1 MKLIKFLFLA
11 IIMCWISVLALEAQN
26 VPEQSQELA
35 KQEIESRGLDMEEV
49 KARMQARGYDLD
61 NIKPEQLPEVEAAL
75 QEVIAEL
82 EQEKAARDTSD
93 TTQAAAEAEAA
104 AAQEVISEKSED
116 IQEKV
121 AEGASVQEAIS
132 ETTQEELQSKQA
144 EITDIYGHSVFRG
157 SELSL
162 YRTTEQ
168 AQAPSNYVLGP
179 GDKVR
184 VSIFGPSQADFEFVI
199 GQDGAIAPQGMPK
212 IFLTGIPL
220 ERARTLLEN
229 RFRNRYTFSPE
240 QFSVVLT
247 TARTITVN
255 IFGQV
260 SQPGSYTISA
270 LNTAFNALVACNGPT
285 ANGSVRN
292 IRLMKENNEVQIID
306 VYEFLTNPQIRFE
319 YSLANNDMIYVPFS
333 EKVVT
338 IRGAVKR
345 PMMYELKSD
354 EGLKELLQFAGG
366 LSSNA
371 YTELIRIN
379 RQMES
384 ERQIIELNLQEVL
397 NQNEDFSL
405 ENGDIITIQSVPSP
419 LKSYVE
425 VQGEVIFPGTYST
438 IENKTVSQ
446 VLRKAHLQ
454 DNAKRDLAFIIR
466 TNLDGTI
473 ELIRINPQ
481 AILDGNAEDVALQ
494 ERDRITIYPQ
504 SRFIDTTRNVQI
516 AGAVRVPVTETF
528 DPKNAIRLA
537 DMITLAGGLRPNATG
552 RGMLT
557 RINPADQTELQY
569 IPVNLRKAETEPD
582 SEANILL
589 QAGDR
594 IRAYQVE
601 DYKEQYSIT
610 IEGLVRDP
618 DTYVYDASL
627 TFPDLIEDAGGL
639 LPSANQY
646 GMLIRRDTSNSK
658 KREYHLIDVHALM
671 AGQDTLQIQPGDEI
685 RIYNKETFVNQFN
698 IRVLGAVNEPGS
710 FIFDPSLTLQDAL
723 LMGGGLQF
731 DADPK
736 RVDVYRIQFSP
747 SGQPN
752 TIVKS
757 IELDRQGSLIN
768 PTDADFQF
776 EPFDVLVVRTIPDFE
791 LQQVVQI
798 NGRVRYPGPYVL
810 MESPE
815 KLTDL
820 VQRAGGLSP
829 DAFPEGATLVR
840 TQGNITGIVVIS
852 LAEALRKEGH
862 PSNLVI
868 REGDVISIPR
878 QDDLVSIRTL
888 ATRAP
893 EILRDTLIEQNFIN
907 VNFSGRKSAAWYIRN
922 YAGGFARD
930 ADRKSVRVVHPN
942 GRIEGTNSLWFIK
955 SYPKVQRGSK
965 IFVAMTPPQEL
976 EDERE
981 IKLNKQKDPVEWH
994 EILQATLTTASI
1006 LSSLAT
1012 TILLINKL

>member
-1 MKLIKFLFLA
+1 MKWIKIISIVFLWCL
-11 IIMCWISVLALEAQN
+11 SYQGLQAQD

-35 KQEIESRGLDMEEV
+35 RQEIESRGLDMEEV
-49 KARMQARGYDLD
+49 KSRMEARGFDLD
-61 NIKPEQLPEVEAAL
+61 NIKPEQLPELETAL
-75 QEVIAEL
+75 QEVIEEL
-82 EQEKAARDTSD
+82 EQEKAAQD
-93 TTQAAAEAEAA
+93 TTGTEAEDTAQAEIAA
-104 AAQEVISEKSED
+104 TKKVISEKSED

-132 ETTQEELQSKQA
+132 ETTAEELEEKEV
-144 EITDIYGHSVFRG
+144 EITDIYGHSVFSG

-168 AQAPSNYVLGP
+168 AQAPAQYVLGP

-184 VSIFGPSQADFEFVI
+184 ISIFGPSQADFEFTI
-199 GQDGAIAPQGMPK
+199 DQDGAISPQGMPK
-212 IFLTGIPL
+212 IFLKGVTL
-220 ERARTLLEN
+220 ERARSLLEN
-229 RFRNRYTFSPE
+229 RFRNRFTFSPE
-240 QFSVVLT
+240 QFSVVLI

-292 IRLMKENNEVQIID
+292 IRLMKDNNEVKVID
-306 VYEFLTNPQIRFE
+306 VYEFLTNPQIRFDFPL
-319 YSLANNDMIYVPFS
+319 SNNDMIYVPFS

-338 IRGAVKR
+338 ISGAVKR
-345 PMMYELKSD
+345 PMMYELKAG
-354 EGLKELLQFAGG
+354 EGLKDLLQFAGG

-371 YTELIRIN
+371 YTQLIRIN

-397 NQNEDFSL
+397 EGESDFAL
-405 ENGDIITIQSVPSP
+405 ENGDIINIRTVPSP
-419 LKSYVE
+419 LKSIVTIN
-425 VQGEVIFPGTYST
+425 GEVTFPGNYST
-438 IENKTVSQ
+438 VENTNVSQ
-446 VLRKAHLQ
+446 VLRKAILQ
-454 DNAKRDLAFIIR
+454 DNARRDLAFIIR
-466 TNLDGTI
+466 TNLDGSI
-473 ELIRINPQ
+473 ELIRFNPEAVLQ
-481 AILDGNAEDVALQ
+481 GNAEDVALQ
-494 ERDRITIYPQ
+494 PRDRITIYPQ
-504 SRFIDTTRNVQI
+504 SRFIDSTRTVQI
-516 AGAVRVPVTETF
+516 SGAVRVPLSETF
-528 DPKNAIRLA
+528 DPADKIRLA
-537 DMITLAGGLRPNATG
+537 DLITMAGGLQANATG

-557 RINPADQTELQY
+557 RINPADQTELMY
-569 IPVNLRKAETEPD
+569 IPIHVREALDNPEST
-582 SEANILL
+582 ANILL
-589 QAGDR
+589 QGGDR
-594 IRAYQVE
+594 ISVYRVE
-601 DYKEQYSIT
+601 DYKEQYTVT
-610 IEGLVRDP
+610 IQGLVRDP
-618 DTYVYDASL
+618 DTYIYDQSL
-627 TFPDLIEDAGGL
+627 TFPDLVQDAGGL
-639 LPSANQY
+639 LPTANRY
-646 GMLIRRDTSNSK
+646 GMLIRRDTTNSK
-658 KREYHLIDVHALM
+658 KREYRMIDLQALLN
-671 AGQDTLQIQPGDEI
+671 GSDTLQIRPGDEF
-685 RIYNKETFVNQFN
+685 RIYNKETFINQFN
-698 IRVLGAVNEPGS
+698 IRILGAVNDPGS
-710 FIFDPSLTLQDAL
+710 FIYDPTLTLQDAL

-736 RVDVYRIQFSP
+736 RVDVYRIQFST

-757 IELDRQGSLIN
+757 IELDPNGSVIN
-768 PTDADFQF
+768 PTDTNFQF

-791 LQQVVQI
+791 LQEVVQI

-810 MESPE
+810 MANPE

-820 VQRAGGLSP
+820 VERAGGLSP

-852 LAEALRKEGH
+852 LAEALKRSNH

-922 YAGGFARD
+922 FAGGFARN

-955 SYPKVQRGSK
+955 SYPKVRRGSQ
-965 IFVAMTPPQEL
+965 IYVAMTPPEIV
-976 EDERE
+976 EDERQV
-981 IKLNKQKDPVEWH
+981 KLNKKQDPVEWD
-994 EILQATLTTASI
+994 EILRATLTTASI

-1012 TILLINKL
+1012 TILLIDKL

>member
-1 MKLIKFLFLA
+1 MKWIKVLFLA
-11 IIMCWISVLALEAQN
+11 LIITWISAQVTQAQN
-26 VPEQSQELA
+26 VPQQSQELA

-49 KARMQARGYDLD
+49 KSRMSARGFDLD

-82 EQEKAARDTSD
+82 EQDKAAQETGDSTK
-93 TTQAAAEAEAA
+93 AAAEAEVA
-104 AAQEVISEKSED
+104 AAQQVIAEKSED

-121 AEGASVQEAIS
+121 SDGASVQEAIA
-132 ETTQEELQSKQA
+132 ETTQEELKEKQA
-144 EITDIYGHSVFRG
+144 EITEIYGHSVFRG

-168 AQAPSNYVLGP
+168 AEAPSHYVLGP

-184 VSIFGPSQADFEFVI
+184 ISIFGPSQADFEFVI
-199 GQDGAIAPQGMPK
+199 SQDGSISPQDMPK
-212 IFLTGIPL
+212 IFLKGIPL

-260 SQPGSYTISA
+260 SQPGTYTISA
-270 LNTAFNALVACNGPT
+270 LNSAFNALVACNGPT
-285 ANGSVRN
+285 GNGSVRN
-292 IRLMKENNEVQIID
+292 IRLMKDNNEVQVMD
-306 VYEFLTNPQIRFE
+306 VYEFLTNPQIRYS
-319 YSLANNDMIYVPFS
+319 YSLENNDMIYIPFS

-354 EGLKELLQFAGG
+354 EGLRDLLEFAGG

-384 ERQIIELNLQEVL
+384 ERQILELNLQEVL
-397 NQNEDFSL
+397 DGSGDFAL
-405 ENGDIITIQSVPSP
+405 QNGDIISIQTVPSP

-425 VQGEVIFPGTYST
+425 ILGEVVFPGNYST
-438 IENKTVSQ
+438 IENSTVSQ
-446 VLRKAHLQ
+446 VLKKARLQ
-454 DNAKRDLAFIIR
+454 DHAKKDLAFIIR
-466 TNLDGTI
+466 TNLDQTV
-473 ELIRINPQ
+473 ELIRINPA
-481 AILDGNAEDVALQ
+481 AILEGREEDIALQ
-494 ERDRITIYPQ
+494 ERDRITIYAQ
-504 SRFIDTTRNVQI
+504 SRFIDSTRNIQI
-516 AGAVRVPVTETF
+516 SGAVRVPLMEAF
-528 DPKNAIRLA
+528 DPKDVVRLA
-537 DMITLAGGLRPNATG
+537 DVITMAGGLQTNATG

-557 RINPADQTELQY
+557 RINPADRTQLIY
-569 IPVNLRKAETEPD
+569 IPVNLKEALEHPD
-582 SEANILL
+582 GESNILL
-589 QAGDR
+589 QGGDR

-601 DYKEQYSIT
+601 DYKEQYYVT
-610 IEGLVRDP
+610 IQGLVRNP
-618 DTYVYDASL
+618 DTYVYDSTL
-627 TFPDLIEDAGGL
+627 TFSDLIQDAGGI

-646 GMLIRRDTSNSK
+646 GMLIRRDTTNSK
-658 KREYHLIDVHALM
+658 KREYHLIDVMALM
-671 AGQDTLQIQPGDEI
+671 SGEETLEIKPGDEI
-685 RIYNKETFVNQFN
+685 RIYNKETFVDQFE
-698 IRVLGAVNEPGS
+698 IRILGAVNNPGN
-710 FIFDPSLTLQDAL
+710 FIFDPSLTLEDAL

-747 SGQPN
+747 AGQPN

-768 PTDADFQF
+768 PTDANFQF

-810 MESPE
+810 MENPE

-820 VQRAGGLSP
+820 VRRAGGLSP

-840 TQGNITGIVVIS
+840 TQGNITGMVVIS
-852 LAEALRKEGH
+852 LADALKKENH

-878 QDDLVSIRTL
+878 QDDLVSIRTH

-907 VNFSGRKSAAWYIRN
+907 VNFNGKKSAAWYIRN
-922 YAGGFARD
+922 YAGGFAKD

-955 SYPKVQRGSK
+955 SYPSVQRGSK
-965 IFVAMTPPQEL
+965 IYVAMTPQQEI
-976 EDERE
+976 DDKRE
-981 IKLNKQKDPVEWH
+981 IKLNKKKEPVEWS
-994 EILQATLTTASI
+994 ELMRATLTTASI